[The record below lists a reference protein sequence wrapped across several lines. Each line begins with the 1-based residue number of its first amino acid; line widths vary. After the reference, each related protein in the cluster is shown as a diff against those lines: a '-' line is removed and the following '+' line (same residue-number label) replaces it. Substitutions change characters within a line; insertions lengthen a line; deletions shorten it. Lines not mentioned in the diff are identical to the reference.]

1 MDLYQPSE
9 MPWRLVVGDG
19 DGWDICDTFMNSAK
33 EVGFPGLWRTGRL
46 DLAEQFRDE
55 TDDE

>member
-1 MDLYQPSE
+1 MDLYQPQE

-33 EVGFPGLWRTGRL
+33 EVSFCPHALKGNDMIG
-46 DLAEQFRDE
+46 
-55 TDDE
+55 DDECDG